1 MRRSPTTFRRAHSP
15 TKSWMESVMKRMVI
29 LAALLLGLVLAGGP
43 VAAAPPE
50 PISVTFTI
58 RDCGYRIEAV
68 VTGKSGVNE
77 LPGGATIITAPGQ
90 EVTLTNIKTGESVS
104 YVITGATHVEVV
116 SPDRVEVTSTGRNVL
131 IVPEGER
138 EGLYLTFGTVTFVL
152 DDRGRQVSAFEG
164 PGQVTDICALLA

>member
-1 MRRSPTTFRRAHSP
+1 
-15 TKSWMESVMKRMVI
+15 MKRMVI

-50 PISVTFTI
+50 PIGSFTFI
-58 RDCGYRIEAV
+58 NRDCGYRIEAV

-104 YVITGATHVEVV
+104 YVITGATHVDVV
-116 SPDRVEVTSTGRNVL
+116 SPDRVEITSTGRNVL

-138 EGLYLTFGTVTFVL
+138 EGLYLTLGTVTFVL